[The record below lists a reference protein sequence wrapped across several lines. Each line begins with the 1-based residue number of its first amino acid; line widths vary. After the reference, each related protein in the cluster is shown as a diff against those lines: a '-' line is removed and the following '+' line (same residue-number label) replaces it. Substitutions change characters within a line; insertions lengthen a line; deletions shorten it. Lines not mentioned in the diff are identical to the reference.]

1 MGSYF
6 CVIYLVSAMICLV
19 VLTYPLS
26 PKYIMVAQHPA
37 MRAPGRLPEDKS
49 AKEDTVFMHTDS
61 DVYPAQ

>member
-1 MGSYF
+1 
-6 CVIYLVSAMICLV
+6 MICLV

-49 AKEDTVFMHTDS
+49 AKEDTVFIHTDS